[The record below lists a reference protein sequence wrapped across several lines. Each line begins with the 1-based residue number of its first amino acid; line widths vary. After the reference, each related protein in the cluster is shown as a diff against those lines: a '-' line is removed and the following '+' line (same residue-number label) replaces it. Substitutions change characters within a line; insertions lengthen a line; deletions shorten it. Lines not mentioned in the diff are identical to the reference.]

1 MTDPNKGAKITLYW
15 LAQSR
20 SHRILWL
27 LEALHLTYELKIYHR
42 GADKLAPREL
52 KEIHPLGKSPVLTV
66 QPAAAAVSG
75 QEGGDGNSKMPIVL
89 AESGLIIEYL
99 LDHYGAN
106 ADAPLIPERYAAAA
120 TETVGGETDS
130 WLRYRYYMHYAEG
143 SLMPF
148 LVMQLVMD
156 TVKNPPIPFFLKPLP
171 RVVAGQVEKAFL
183 NRNIAAHLDFLEEQL
198 RTSPGGGPYLC
209 GTALTAADIMMSFPV
224 IAMAGRLAME
234 GYPELSRYAELLQ
247 KEAGYVAACRKI
259 EEVDGKFEASL

>member
-15 LAQSR
+15 YGPLPTIAPHRIHANLPESRLAQSR

-52 KEIHPLGKSPVLTV
+52 KEIHPLGKSPVITV
-66 QPAAAAVSG
+66 QPATSGEGPVEAAP
-75 QEGGDGNSKMPIVL
+75 KPIVL

-106 ADAPLIPERYAAAA
+106 ADHPLIPERYAAG
-120 TETVGGETDS
+120 TEAGTVGGETES
-130 WLRYRYYMHYAEG
+130 WLRYRYYLHYAEG

-156 TVKNPPIPFFLKPLP
+156 STLPFP
-171 RVVAGQVEKAFL
+171 EDS
-183 NRNIAAHLDFLEEQL
+183 LD
-198 RTSPGGGPYLC
+198 
-209 GTALTAADIMMSFPV
+209 I
-224 IAMAGRLAME
+224 
-234 GYPELSRYAELLQ
+234 
-247 KEAGYVAACRKI
+247 
-259 EEVDGKFEASL
+259 

>member
-52 KEIHPLGKSPVLTV
+52 KEIHPLGKSPVITV
-66 QPAAAAVSG
+66 QPAAASGEG
-75 QEGGDGNSKMPIVL
+75 QEAAPKPIVL

-106 ADAPLIPERYAAAA
+106 ADHPLIPERYAAGPEAG
-120 TETVGGETDS
+120 TVGGETDS
-130 WLRYRYYMHYAEG
+130 WLRYRYYLHYAEG

-171 RVVAGQVEKAFL
+171 RAVAGQVEKAFL
-183 NRNIAAHLDFLEEQL
+183 NRNIAAHLEFLEEQL
-198 RTSPGGGPYLC
+198 RSSPGGGPYLC
-209 GTALTAADIMMSFPV
+209 GPVLTAADIMMSFPV
-224 IAMAGRLAME
+224 IAMAGRLSME
-234 GYPELSRYAELLQ
+234 GYPELRRYAELLQ
-247 KEAGYVAACRKI
+247 KEEGYVAACRKI
-259 EEVDGKFEASL
+259 EEADGKFEASL

>member
-42 GADKLAPREL
+42 GPDKLAPREL
-52 KEIHPLGKSPVLTV
+52 KEIHPLGKSPVLTI
-66 QPAAAAVSG
+66 QPATATATTDAAA
-75 QEGGDGNSKMPIVL
+75 DADKPIVL

-99 LDHYGAN
+99 LDHFGEN
-106 ADAPLIPERYAAAA
+106 ADHPLIPARYPLDKPGG
-120 TETVGGETDS
+120 VGGETEA
-130 WLRYRYYMHYAEG
+130 WFRYRYYMHYAEG

-171 RVVAGQVEKAFL
+171 RIVAGQVEKAFL
-183 NRNIAAHLDFLEEQL
+183 ERNIAAHLDFLETQL
-198 RTSPGGGPYLC
+198 RTSPNGGPYLC
-209 GTALTAADIMMSFPV
+209 GDVLTAADIMMSFPV
-224 IAMAGRLAME
+224 IAMAGRLSLE
-234 GYPELSRYAELLQ
+234 GYPTLSGYAERLQ
-247 KEAGYVAACRKI
+247 QEAGYVAACRKI

>member
-1 MTDPNKGAKITLYW
+1 MITPLSPCTSNRFYTHHTVTESRTQRKMTDPNKGAKITLYW
-15 LAQSR
+15 YAPLISIPLSSPRTAPHRTATNPPESRLAQSR

-75 QEGGDGNSKMPIVL
+75 QEGDGNSKKPIVL

-156 TVKNPPIPFFLKPLP
+156 SACPLP
-171 RVVAGQVEKAFL
+171 PPPWIE
-183 NRNIAAHLDFLEEQL
+183 D
-198 RTSPGGGPYLC
+198 TGG
-209 GTALTAADIMMSFPV
+209 SFV
-224 IAMAGRLAME
+224 GGVL
-234 GYPELSRYAELLQ
+234 
-247 KEAGYVAACRKI
+247 
-259 EEVDGKFEASL
+259 F